1 MRSSWNSSRNPD
13 CSAPRLL
20 AVASR
25 RLMAAFIGKNADK
38 RRKNLPRPA
47 KREPIEGLH
56 PVILVVDD
64 VEDSREL
71 YIQYLSFVGY
81 EVYGAANGL
90 AGLDLADRH
99 HPDVVVLDLSMPGM
113 DGWEVCGRLKSQP
126 TPPRVIVVTGH
137 APRGGSW
144 SPAMAG
150 PARRRPSGR
159 PPATPTS

>member
-1 MRSSWNSSRNPD
+1 
-13 CSAPRLL
+13 
-20 AVASR
+20 
-25 RLMAAFIGKNADK
+25 
-38 RRKNLPRPA
+38 LPRPA
-47 KREPIEGLH
+47 KREPIEGLN

-81 EVYGAANGL
+81 RVYGAANGL
-90 AGLDLADRH
+90 AGLELADRH

-137 APRGGSW
+137 GLRGT
-144 SPAMAG
+144 PQTQRDLPCDAYFLKPCLPDDLEMEI
-150 PARRRPSGR
+150 RRQLQPH
-159 PPATPTS
+159 AA